1 MFRFIFSSLILILF
15 LPNDLSAHSGRL
27 DSNCG
32 HNCSAESIRKG
43 LCTSYHYH
51 YANCPMTETLKVET
65 ETSVECNV
73 LEQAIYPHSHDAEDE
88 NIATKEQHI
97 QHVDASHPNKNS

>member
-1 MFRFIFSSLILILF
+1 MFRFIFSSLILFLF
-15 LPNDLSAHSGRL
+15 SPNDLSAHSGRL

-73 LEQAIYPHSHDAEDE
+73 LEQVIYLHSHDAEDE
-88 NIATKEQHI
+88 NIAIKKSQ
-97 QHVDASHPNKNS
+97 SK

>member
-51 YANCPMTETLKVET
+51 YANCPMTETLRVET
-65 ETSVECNV
+65 EKSVECNV
-73 LEQAIYPHSHDAEDE
+73 LEQAIYLHSHDAEDE
-88 NIATKEQHI
+88 NIAIREQQMEDLVKEE
-97 QHVDASHPNKNS
+97 VLKNL

>member
-51 YANCPMTETLKVET
+51 YANCSALLEIYSNLVWLAFFVGVFGCADFVCASVNSVSFGR
-65 ETSVECNV
+65 TSYE
-73 LEQAIYPHSHDAEDE
+73 Y
-88 NIATKEQHI
+88 
-97 QHVDASHPNKNS
+97 